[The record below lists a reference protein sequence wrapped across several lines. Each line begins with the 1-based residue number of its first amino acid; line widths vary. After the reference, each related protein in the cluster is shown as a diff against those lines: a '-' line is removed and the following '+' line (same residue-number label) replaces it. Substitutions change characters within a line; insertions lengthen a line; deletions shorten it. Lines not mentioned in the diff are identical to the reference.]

1 MHPRTYSSYMKH
13 NILVHLVLRLD
24 LGIFLNHIPFFVLL
38 LLFLFTEV
46 SAKNHQFIMSHD
58 LWRNANNR
66 APSHIIYQSEI
77 LQISYPWARFHKI
90 HQLAVVFAGIHK
102 SVSSHNQI
110 LPYEVTKKA
119 STAADLPRHSSP
131 CSIATAPVHE
141 TPQSSLPKFSSK
153 IF

>member
-24 LGIFLNHIPFFVLL
+24 LGIFLNHILFFVLL

-90 HQLAVVFAGIHK
+90 HQLAVVFAVQSCKVLGTI
-102 SVSSHNQI
+102 
-110 LPYEVTKKA
+110 
-119 STAADLPRHSSP
+119 DLKIWLANRNYLSCFSL
-131 CSIATAPVHE
+131 SIQAIIENDVEYFHC
-141 TPQSSLPKFSSK
+141 
-153 IF
+153 I